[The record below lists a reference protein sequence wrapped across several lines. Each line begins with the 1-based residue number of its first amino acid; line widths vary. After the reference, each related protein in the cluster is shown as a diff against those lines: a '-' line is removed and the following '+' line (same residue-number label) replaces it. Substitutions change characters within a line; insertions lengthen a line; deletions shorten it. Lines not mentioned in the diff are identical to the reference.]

1 MEPENSQLFGLLE
14 ERLRRIKGLALEIQ
28 AAQQACVSADFEALR
43 MHDRCK
49 ERLCAEI
56 RRLDNE
62 IRSILRPSHPTTP
75 VRRLLEVFVAGE
87 GKENPTAIQRLRALL
102 DESEAARAEV
112 SKLNE
117 TYALFL
123 ARWRKVLNM
132 MTNVFSHCMGVY
144 PSLQPA
150 AFRASSLE
158 RSY

>member
-1 MEPENSQLFGLLE
+1 
-14 ERLRRIKGLALEIQ
+14 
-28 AAQQACVSADFEALR
+28 

-62 IRSILRPSHPTTP
+62 IRSILPPSHPTAP
-75 VRRLLEVFVAGE
+75 VRRLLEALVAGE
-87 GKENPTAIQRLRALL
+87 GQENPTAVQRLRALL

-123 ARWRKVLNM
+123 ARWRGVLNM